1 MGPQFIPVAQTQ
13 QMSTK
18 VLKNIGEK
26 LKQMN

>member
-1 MGPQFIPVAQTQ
+1 MGLQFITVAQTQ
-13 QMSTK
+13 QMATK